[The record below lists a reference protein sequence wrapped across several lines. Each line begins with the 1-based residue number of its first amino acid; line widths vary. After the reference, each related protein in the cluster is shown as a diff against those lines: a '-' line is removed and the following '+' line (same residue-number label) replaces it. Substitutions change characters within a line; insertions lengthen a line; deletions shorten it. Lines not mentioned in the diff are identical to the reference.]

1 MMNLSKTVGYAVH
14 ALSCLE
20 QAQGE
25 PLFVQEIAESTG
37 IMKPYLARVINRL
50 VHQGLIASKRGYRGG
65 IVLALPAEQISL
77 ARIVQALDG
86 DSWSQECFFGL
97 EKCPAARAC
106 PAHVMWSRMRKQID
120 GTLSR
125 TTLADV
131 TRATRLPGS
140 RTQKEPGG
148 GGARGA
154 GAAGFEGGSAW
165 REPWGIPATLAP
177 RVRARTETVRP
188 SRPGQS

>member
-1 MMNLSKTVGYAVH
+1 MNLSKTVGYAVH

-20 QAQGE
+20 QARGE
-25 PLFVQEIAESTG
+25 PLFVQEIAEATG
-37 IMKPYLARVINRL
+37 IMKPYLARIINRL
-50 VHQGLIASKRGYRGG
+50 VHHGLIASKRGYRGG
-65 IVLALPAEQISL
+65 IVLAVPAEQISL

-131 TRATRLPGS
+131 TRATQPPRNRS
-140 RTQKEPGG
+140 AKNVSG
-148 GGARGA
+148 GGAPLAR
-154 GAAGFEGGSAW
+154 AAVLVGFEAGGACQGAT
-165 REPWGIPATLAP
+165 ELPASLTPAN
-177 RVRARTETVRP
+177 
-188 SRPGQS
+188 SFQ